1 MRSRQGSGAQGSWGR
16 VLLGSTAGL
25 LGALV
30 GRKLARRQPLPPSGE
45 ASPPLA
51 TEPPRHEETLAV
63 AEPVEPARS
72 PVVRRGPNGRERY
85 EFIGWE
91 AAASSL

>member
-1 MRSRQGSGAQGSWGR
+1 MKSRQGSGAQGSWGR

-30 GRKLARRQPLPPSGE
+30 GRKLARRQALPPSE
-45 ASPPLA
+45 TPQPLTA
-51 TEPPRHEETLAV
+51 APLQNEETLQGA
-63 AEPVEPARS
+63 APLDAPRS
-72 PVVRRGPNGRERY
+72 WVVRRGPNGRERY

>member
-1 MRSRQGSGAQGSWGR
+1 MKRRQASGAHGGWGQ
-16 VLLGSTAGL
+16 VLLGSTVGL

-30 GRKLARRQPLPPSGE
+30 GRKLARRQVPPPVEAPRALATESLPPEKLLLEAAPESPLPP
-45 ASPPLA
+45 
-51 TEPPRHEETLAV
+51 
-63 AEPVEPARS
+63 

-91 AAASSL
+91 AAASTL